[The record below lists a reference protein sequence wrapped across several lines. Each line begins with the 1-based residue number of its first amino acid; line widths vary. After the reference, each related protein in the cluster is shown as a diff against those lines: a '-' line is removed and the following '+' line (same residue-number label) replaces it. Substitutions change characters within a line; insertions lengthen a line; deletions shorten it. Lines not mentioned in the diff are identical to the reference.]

1 MFWLFMGLIFIFI
14 MTMTGVILALFF
26 RRDILDNT
34 VVLSFALGVMLASGI
49 FSLLIP

>member
-34 VVLSFALGVMLASGI
+34 VVLSFALGVMLC
-49 FSLLIP
+49 